1 MVAQLPLTK
10 IKQLSQLDTKMAV
23 RMNRNINTHID
34 ISKQHER
41 CLLSNMRQQ
50 RWPTIMHHTK
60 NNADSPPSK
69 GGGSYVSPFSR
80 ASASGSAHA
89 CLDPLAR
96 YTGKVLHGNTDN
108 ESSS

>member
-23 RMNRNINTHID
+23 RMNRNINNHID

-60 NNADSPPSK
+60 NNADSPPPPRER
-69 GGGSYVSPFSR
+69 GTPCPPF
-80 ASASGSAHA
+80 
-89 CLDPLAR
+89 P
-96 YTGKVLHGNTDN
+96 VLPVGLPTPAWTPWHNFKFQNNFSLGPKP
-108 ESSS
+108 